1 MKVIVAYFK
10 EEGLTTEQFEIKE
23 MKDVSDWFK
32 DSGIKICD
40 VISFGFKNDD
50 CLRFRDELSELFKGV
65 IGVEEKLDELSKMS
79 ASQLLDRLVRIMLY
93 LHSSIGIGIMG
104 GKEYEEAIIK
114 KMRIATVMNAKGWVP
129 DEYYLQMVFNDA
141 FFKWDE
147 SKIKEE

>member
-1 MKVIVAYFK
+1 MKVSVAYFK
-10 EEGLTTEQFEIKE
+10 EEGLTTEQFEINE

>member
-1 MKVIVAYFK
+1 MKVSVAYFK

-32 DSGIKICD
+32 DSGIKISD
-40 VISFGFKNDD
+40 VVSFSFKNDNF
-50 CLRFRDELSELFKGV
+50 LRFREELSELFKGV

-104 GKEYEEAIIK
+104 GKDYEEAIIK

-141 FFKWDE
+141 FFKWDD

>member
-1 MKVIVAYFK
+1 MKVSVAYFK
-10 EEGLTTEQFEIKE
+10 EEGLTTEQFEINE

-79 ASQLLDRLVRIMLY
+79 ASQLLDRLVRVMLY

-104 GKEYEEAIIK
+104 GKDYEEAIIK